1 MRVTRATAGQL
12 PLNDKNENFDKHQD
26 TMRLKKLLLINFKNL
41 PQAEVILSDGINCFV
56 GDNGAGKTNI
66 LDAVYYLSMSKSAFT
81 MTDGQ
86 SVHHGEEFFVTEGS
100 YMSDGGAMEM
110 VNCSFS
116 RKGGKVLKRNGKE
129 YERIADHVGGFPVV
143 ISSPRD
149 TELITDAA
157 EERRRYLNGFI
168 SQLDRGYLASIMR
181 YNTVLAERNRF
192 LKGSSDEMMLQI
204 YDMQLAEHGTRVY
217 ERRKEIIE
225 RMQPMVE
232 EYYRVLADDR
242 EQVEMS
248 YRSELAEMPMAD
260 VLLRSRERDIF
271 NQFTT
276 AGVHRD
282 DIIFRIGGYPLRKYG
297 SQGQQKSFLIALK
310 LAQYRLLAEA
320 TGEKPILL
328 LDDLFDKL
336 DMGRVEKLLTLVG
349 GEDFGQILI
358 TDCNKVRLETT
369 LERAGKEY
377 ALFMVE
383 GGDIVR

>member
-1 MRVTRATAGQL
+1 
-12 PLNDKNENFDKHQD
+12 
-26 TMRLKKLLLINFKNL
+26 MRLKKLLLINFKNL
-41 PQAEVILSDGINCFV
+41 PQAEITLADGINCFV

-66 LDAVYYLSMSKSAFT
+66 LDAVHYLSMSKSAFT

-100 YMSDGGAMEM
+100 YLTDTGAMEL

-149 TELITDAA
+149 TELIMDAA
-157 EERRRYLNGFI
+157 EERRRYLNSFI
-168 SQLDRGYLASIMR
+168 SQLDRAYLVSMMR
-181 YNTVLAERNRF
+181 YNTVLAERNKF
-192 LKGSSDEMMLQI
+192 LKMSSDEAMLQI

-225 RMQPMVE
+225 RMQPMVA
-232 EYYRVLADDR
+232 EYYSTLSEDR
-242 EQVEMS
+242 EQVEMV
-248 YRSELAEMPMAD
+248 YRSELEQMPLTE
-260 VLLRSRERDIF
+260 VLLRNRERDIV

-336 DMGRVEKLLTLVG
+336 DLGRVEKLLTIVG
-349 GEDFGQILI
+349 GDDFGQILI
-358 TDCNKVRLETT
+358 TDCNKLRLEST
-369 LERAGKEY
+369 LERADKEY
-377 ALFMVE
+377 SLFMVE
-383 GGDIVR
+383 GGDVKR

>member
-1 MRVTRATAGQL
+1 
-12 PLNDKNENFDKHQD
+12 
-26 TMRLKKLLLINFKNL
+26 MRLKKLLLINFKNL
-41 PQAEVILSDGINCFV
+41 PQAEITLADGINCFV

-66 LDAVYYLSMSKSAFT
+66 LDAVHYLSMSKSAFT

-100 YMSDGGAMEM
+100 YLTDTGAMEL

-149 TELITDAA
+149 TELIMDAA
-157 EERRRYLNGFI
+157 EERRRYLNSFI
-168 SQLDRGYLASIMR
+168 SQLDRAYLVSMMR
-181 YNTVLAERNRF
+181 YNTVLAERNKF
-192 LKGSSDEMMLQI
+192 LKSSSDEAMLQI

-225 RMQPMVE
+225 RMQPMVA
-232 EYYRVLADDR
+232 EYYSTLSEDR
-242 EQVEMS
+242 EQVEME
-248 YRSELAEMPMAD
+248 YRSELEQMPLTE
-260 VLLRSRERDIF
+260 VLLRNRERDIV

-297 SQGQQKSFLIALK
+297 SQGQQKSLLIALK

-336 DMGRVEKLLTLVG
+336 DLGRVEKLLALVG
-349 GEDFGQILI
+349 GDDFGQILI
-358 TDCNKVRLETT
+358 TDCNKLRLEST
-369 LERAGKEY
+369 LERADKEY
-377 ALFMVE
+377 SLFMVE
-383 GGDIVR
+383 GGDVKR

>member
-1 MRVTRATAGQL
+1 
-12 PLNDKNENFDKHQD
+12 
-26 TMRLKKLLLINFKNL
+26 MRLKKLLLINFKNL
-41 PQAEVILSDGINCFV
+41 PQAEITLADGINCFV

-66 LDAVYYLSMSKSAFT
+66 LDAVHYLSMSKSAFT

-100 YMSDGGAMEM
+100 YLTDTGAMEL

-149 TELITDAA
+149 TELIMDAA
-157 EERRRYLNGFI
+157 EERRRYLNSFI
-168 SQLDRGYLASIMR
+168 SQLDRAYLASMMR
-181 YNTVLAERNRF
+181 YNTVLAERNKF
-192 LKGSSDEMMLQI
+192 LKSSSDEAMLQI

-225 RMQPMVE
+225 RMQPMVA
-232 EYYRVLADDR
+232 EYYSTLSEDR
-242 EQVEMS
+242 EQVEME
-248 YRSELAEMPMAD
+248 YRSELEQMPLTE
-260 VLLRSRERDIF
+260 VLLRNRERDF
-271 NQFTT
+271 VNQFTT

-336 DMGRVEKLLTLVG
+336 DLGRVEKLLALVG
-349 GEDFGQILI
+349 GDDFGQILI
-358 TDCNKVRLETT
+358 TDCNKLRLEST
-369 LERAGKEY
+369 LERADKEY
-377 ALFMVE
+377 SLFMVE
-383 GGDIVR
+383 GGDVKR

>member
-1 MRVTRATAGQL
+1 MNKVGEKSYL
-12 PLNDKNENFDKHQD
+12 WSENFAF
-26 TMRLKKLLLINFKNL
+26 MRLKKLLLINFKNL
-41 PQAEVILSDGINCFV
+41 PQAEITLADGINCFV

-66 LDAVYYLSMSKSAFT
+66 LDAVHYLSMSKSAFT

-100 YMSDGGAMEM
+100 YLTDTGAMEL

-149 TELITDAA
+149 TELIMDAA
-157 EERRRYLNGFI
+157 EERRRYLNSFI
-168 SQLDRGYLASIMR
+168 SQLDRAYLVSMMR
-181 YNTVLAERNRF
+181 YNTVLAERNKF
-192 LKGSSDEMMLQI
+192 LKMSSDEAMLQI

-225 RMQPMVE
+225 RMQPMVA
-232 EYYRVLADDR
+232 EYYSTLSEDR
-242 EQVEMS
+242 EQVEMV
-248 YRSELAEMPMAD
+248 YRSELEQMPLTE
-260 VLLRSRERDIF
+260 VLLRNRERDIV

-336 DMGRVEKLLTLVG
+336 DLGRVEKLLALVG
-349 GEDFGQILI
+349 GDDFGQILI
-358 TDCNKVRLETT
+358 TDCNKLRLEST
-369 LERAGKEY
+369 LERADKEY
-377 ALFMVE
+377 SLFMVE
-383 GGDIVR
+383 GGDVKR

>member
-1 MRVTRATAGQL
+1 
-12 PLNDKNENFDKHQD
+12 
-26 TMRLKKLLLINFKNL
+26 MRLKKLLLINFKNL
-41 PQAEVILSDGINCFV
+41 PQADIALSDGINCFV

-100 YMSDGGAMEM
+100 YMSDTGGMEM

-157 EERRRYLNGFI
+157 EERRR
-168 SQLDRGYLASIMR
+168 
-181 YNTVLAERNRF
+181 F
-192 LKGSSDEMMLQI
+192 LKTSSDEAMLQI

-217 ERRKEIIE
+217 ERRREIVE
-225 RMQPMVE
+225 RMQPMVA
-232 EYYRVLADDR
+232 EYYRTLSDDR
-242 EQVEMS
+242 EQVEML
-248 YRSELAEMPMAD
+248 YRSELSELSMED
-260 VLLRSRERDIF
+260 VLLRSRERDII

-282 DIIFRIGGYPLRKYG
+282 DVIFRIGGYPLRKYG

-358 TDCNKVRLETT
+358 TDCNKVRLEST

-383 GGDIVR
+383 GGDVKR